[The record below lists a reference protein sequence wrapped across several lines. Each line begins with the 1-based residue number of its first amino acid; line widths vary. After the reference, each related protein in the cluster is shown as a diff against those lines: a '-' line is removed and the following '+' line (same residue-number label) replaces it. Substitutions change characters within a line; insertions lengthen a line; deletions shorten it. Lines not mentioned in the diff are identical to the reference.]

1 MKLRITLLLLLLAGC
16 WNYAAGQTTRHDVL
30 EDIRRTGGIY
40 YAYPADTMVQTPP
53 PAGYRPFYISHYGR
67 HGSRWLTTD
76 RQYLDALETFRQAD
90 EAGKLTPLGEDV
102 YERLQRIWEDARGR
116 TGDLSPLGTQ
126 QHRDIAARMYRSF
139 PEVFQGDRTIHSQS
153 TPVVRCVLSMSA
165 FDERLKELN
174 PMLRITRDAY
184 ARDLAYMNHY
194 DERSRR
200 WMRDP
205 DAAWRPEYEA
215 FRERHI
221 RPARLT
227 ALLFN
232 DPHYVRRHIDSRSL
246 MYDLFRI
253 ASSLQNVDLEVTLYD
268 LFEPEELFDLW
279 QVGNYTR
286 YVTNGPAAVNGGMI
300 PDNAKPLLRNFLDRA
315 DEALKADTVAAT
327 LRFGHDVNPMPLTAL
342 LEFEGYDTAVADP
355 DEFYRVW
362 SDYIVSPMAANVQ
375 WIFFR
380 NDDSDDV
387 LVKFLVNEKE
397 ASIPIPTDVAP
408 YYHWRDVERFYRAK
422 LDRTADGPQ
431 ERPEPEVTRAAA
443 VR

>member
-1 MKLRITLLLLLLAGC
+1 MKRQTILLLLSVLLLSGG
-16 WNYAAGQTTRHDVL
+16 AAAQSTKEQTL
-30 EDIRRTGGIY
+30 EDLNRTAALY
-40 YAYPADTMVQTPP
+40 YCYENHPRAAATPAPE
-53 PAGYRPFYISHYGR
+53 GYEPFYISHYGR

-90 EAGKLTPLGEDV
+90 EAGKLTTLGEDV

-194 DERSRR
+194 DERSRH

-268 LFEPEELFDLW
+268 LFENS
-279 QVGNYTR
+279 G
-286 YVTNGPAAVNGGMI
+286 
-300 PDNAKPLLRNFLDRA
+300 K
-315 DEALKADTVAAT
+315 K
-327 LRFGHDVNPMPLTAL
+327 
-342 LEFEGYDTAVADP
+342 
-355 DEFYRVW
+355 
-362 SDYIVSPMAANVQ
+362 S
-375 WIFFR
+375 
-380 NDDSDDV
+380 
-387 LVKFLVNEKE
+387 
-397 ASIPIPTDVAP
+397 
-408 YYHWRDVERFYRAK
+408 
-422 LDRTADGPQ
+422 
-431 ERPEPEVTRAAA
+431 
-443 VR
+443 